1 MLACLRGQV
10 KRRAERRMTAIRDNL
25 CELGRLE
32 IPRPKCQGMQFVATR
47 GKQGFYRTIREN
59 GAMYGIQLKPQGPKR
74 PQLSSDLFNRP
85 MTVPEENSEELEEAQ
100 TSSPELKKVEMNNNN
115 NYKINYASRPPMP
128 PPQQAKTAFAQHQN
142 YQTAQPRVFMQPR
155 SGGITSAI
163 NRQPITVQQREL
175 AQK

>member
-1 MLACLRGQV
+1 
-10 KRRAERRMTAIRDNL
+10 MTAIRDNL

-47 GKQGFYRTIREN
+47 GRQGFYRTIREN

-85 MTVPEENSEELEEAQ
+85 MTVPEEISEEVEEAQ
-100 TSSPELKKVEMNNNN
+100 TSHPEVKKIEMNNNN

-128 PPQQAKTAFAQHQN
+128 PQQSKPIYSHQPL
-142 YQTAQPRVFMQPR
+142 QQQSQQIHSTVQQPRMFMQSR
-155 SGGITSAI
+155 SSGGITQAVN
-163 NRQPITVQQREL
+163 NRPSLVAQQREIS
-175 AQK
+175 QK